1 MDIFDKENYD
11 YEHDYNDIS
20 RYGEFND
27 DDDTCYLKNYKLSSG
42 GKLFSNLFIIILP
55 NYLGSGSCL
64 LFQIPISWNIKNEY
78 YDGFD
83 TPSLSNRIS
92 YPKEMNSDTPLYFCK
107 EIFIF
112 KWSYS

>member
-1 MDIFDKENYD
+1 MDGGFNQLTYEMDIFDKENYD

-42 GKLFSNLFIIILP
+42 GKLLFNLFIIILP

-64 LFQIPISWNIKNEY
+64 LFQIPIS
-78 YDGFD
+78 
-83 TPSLSNRIS
+83 
-92 YPKEMNSDTPLYFCK
+92 
-107 EIFIF
+107 
-112 KWSYS
+112 